1 MKVHRSVRLE
11 LEIFEEKVLLSSG
24 IGKPA
29 AASAIMA
36 SKTPKPFNFN
46 GKLPLKLMAAFD
58 QALGENVFTEVAPRF
73 REKKPFTP
81 MGNGVKVTGA
91 LAQPGVASADGL
103 PSLSGSAFR
112 LSSTK
117 GRLVVTFSAS
127 TSDTYSFSISG
138 GTKQLVKAD
147 GTTGTAV
154 LSVAPKTGFSLTFK
168 SNKLTGQ
175 STNPPL
181 SGQLITLA
189 SFDGSGSGTNGE
201 NPNAGVTLD
210 SQGDLFGTTSLGGA
224 NNFGTVWEI
233 AKGSGTLTV
242 IASFN
247 TADGAVPDGGV
258 TLDADGNLYG
268 TTTAGGTN
276 SEGTVWEIAKGTN
289 TIITLASFSGP
300 LAVEPRGNV
309 TLDAQGDIFGT
320 TYRGGPAEEGTIWEV
335 VKGSNTIT
343 TIASFNGA
351 NGGLPYGGVIIDA
364 QGNLYGTT
372 DTGGAHNE
380 GTIWEVA
387 KGTDTITALYPQG
400 GSGPPLRDAQGNFYI
415 IGSNADHETLL
426 SEVSKLANGTYAIGR
441 FFVIS
446 TNNAS
451 SGGGVFMDAQGDLF
465 GTERTE
471 EEGGAIWELVNGAST
486 ITTIA
491 TFGGTLGKSLV
502 AGVTMDAAGNL
513 FGTASPGGA
522 SDFGAVWEFMVGA
535 VPSVRPAS

>member
-11 LEIFEEKVLLSSG
+11 LEILEEKVLLSSG

-29 AASAIMA
+29 AAAVIMA

-46 GKLPLKLMAAFD
+46 GKLPLKLTAAFD
-58 QALGENVFTEVAPRF
+58 QAIGENVFTEVAPRF

-117 GRLVVTFSAS
+117 GSLVVTFSAS
-127 TSDTYSFSISG
+127 TTDTYSFSISG

-224 NNFGTVWEI
+224 DNFGTVWEI

-300 LAVEPRGNV
+300 LAVKPLGNV
-309 TLDAQGDIFGT
+309 TLDAQGDIIGT
-320 TYRGGPAEEGTIWEV
+320 TYLGGPAEQGTIWEI
-335 VKGSNTIT
+335 VKESNTIT
-343 TIASFNGA
+343 TIASFNGV
-351 NGGLPYGGVIIDA
+351 NGGLPLGGVIIDA

-400 GSGPPLRDAQGNFYI
+400 GSGPPLRDAQGNFYTV
-415 IGSNADHETLL
+415 GSANHEILL
-426 SEVSKLANGTYAIGR
+426 DEVSKLANGMYAISR
-441 FFVIS
+441 FFVIGAIN
-446 TNNAS
+446 TS
-451 SGGGVFMDAQGDLF
+451 SLGGVFMDAQGDLF
-465 GTERTE
+465 GTEGTE
-471 EEGGAIWELVNGAST
+471 GEGGAIWELVNGAST

-491 TFGGTLGKSLV
+491 TFGGTDGKELV

-513 FGTASPGGA
+513 FGTTYSGGA
-522 SDFGAVWEFMVGA
+522 SGFGTVWEFIVGA
-535 VPSVRPAS
+535 VQEG